1 MVKSVQFFFT
11 NLSIFLSTPGNG
23 LGAVKLEERE
33 GGGREGK
40 EERGKGRREREGGRW
55 NDICDT
61 LHTDKI
67 ITNELLQI

>member
-40 EERGKGRREREGGRW
+40 EERGEGGRERERGRW

-67 ITNELLQI
+67 ITNN

>member
-40 EERGKGRREREGGRW
+40 EERGEGGREREREGGGMTYVTHY
-55 NDICDT
+55 T
-61 LHTDKI
+61 LTK
-67 ITNELLQI
+67 

>member
-40 EERGKGRREREGGRW
+40 EEREGGREREREGG
-55 NDICDT
+55 
-61 LHTDKI
+61 
-67 ITNELLQI
+67 EVE